1 MSEHVLELDNVSVV
15 FGGLTAVESVSFQV
29 AAGEIVGLIG
39 PNGAG
44 KTTLFNAVSGY
55 CKPTRGRISFLGEDV
70 TGRAPYELAAKGIGR
85 TFQVVKPFAGLS
97 VLENILVAS
106 YMRYPRQAEARQK
119 AQEVLRF
126 TGLADRAALPAAGLT
141 MAGRKRLE
149 MGKALALE
157 PKLLLLD
164 EVVAGLNPTEADHTV
179 ELILK
184 IRDAGVT
191 ILIVEHIMR
200 VIMKISSR
208 IIVLNYGQT
217 IAHGRPAEVA
227 RDRRVIEAYLGE
239 GVQTA
244 GMATP

>member
-1 MSEHVLELDNVSVV
+1 MSEQVLKLEGVSVA
-15 FGGLTAVESVSFQV
+15 FGGLMAVDAVSFQV

-55 CKPTRGRISFLGEDV
+55 YKPTRGRIDLLGQDV
-70 TGRAPYELAAKGIGR
+70 TGHAPYELAAKGVGR
-85 TFQVVKPFAGLS
+85 TFQVVKPFSGLS

-106 YMRYPRQAEARQK
+106 YLRYPRQAEARHK
-119 AQEVLRF
+119 AQEVLQF
-126 TGLADRAALPAAGLT
+126 TGLAERADMPAAGLT
-141 MAGRKRLE
+141 LAGRKRLE

-164 EVVAGLNPTEADHTV
+164 EVVAGLNPTEADQTV

-184 IRDAGVT
+184 IRESGVT

-200 VIMKISSR
+200 VIMRISSR
-208 IIVLNYGQT
+208 IIVLNYGQM
-217 IAHGRPAEVA
+217 IAQGRPEEVA
-227 RDRRVIEAYLGE
+227 QDPRVIEAYLGE
-239 GVQTA
+239 GSQA
-244 GMATP
+244 ANGSKP